1 MYTHFS
7 IILYIHL
14 LCVGSSEKVSQ
25 SSTEGASNATVILSH
40 HPELQDAY
48 SLTRCRS
55 SKWNDLGRML
65 KVSYDYREHLHMR
78 IMSEEDK
85 LEAVLHKWIESE
97 CSPVTWSNLI
107 HALENIQ
114 LMDVARDV
122 KKFLNIP
129 DSDES
134 HLSR

>member
-1 MYTHFS
+1 M
-7 IILYIHL
+7 
-14 LCVGSSEKVSQ
+14 LCVGSSKKVSQ
-25 SSTEGASNATVILSH
+25 SSTEGASNATVVLSH
-40 HPELQDAY
+40 RPELHDAY
-48 SLTRCRS
+48 SLTRCRA

-65 KVSYDYREHLHMR
+65 KVSYDQRQQLQKKNETD
-78 IMSEEDK
+78 EDK
-85 LEAVLHKWIESE
+85 LETILHKWIESE

-107 HALENIQ
+107 GALENIQ

-129 DSDES
+129 ISDES